1 MRHYKTATDYAD
13 IGLEIDENN
22 DVWFSVRITTKD
34 ENKVFE
40 YFYRTKD
47 ISVIE
52 SIKES
57 CDQAIK
63 RIKESESKKDSKNPE
78 WW

>member
-1 MRHYKTATDYAD
+1 MRNYKTATDYAD

-34 ENKVFE
+34 EIKVFE
-40 YFYRTKD
+40 HFYRTKD

-78 WW
+78 W

>member
-1 MRHYKTATDYAD
+1 MRHYNTSTDYAD

-22 DVWFSVRITTKD
+22 DVWFSVRITAKD
-34 ENKVFE
+34 ENKVSE
-40 YFYRTKD
+40 HFYRTKD